1 MAVDRL
7 CVKYERQR
15 VRKLTFVVFGLI
27 SVVLCCLAL
36 LNPCNKYLVVCMVI
50 LSNFTIGLILTTA
63 TKTIPNEI
71 GGEYAGQI
79 YAYSNTISNIGG
91 VVCPVILGYS
101 LDQGKFFDVQYLWS
115 CKI

>member
-1 MAVDRL
+1 MIGIFIIIGTSMAVDRL
-7 CVKYERQR
+7 CVKYKRQR
-15 VRKLTFVVFGLI
+15 VRKLTFVVFGFI

-36 LNPCNKYLVVCMVI
+36 LNPCNKYLVVCMII

-101 LDQGKFFDVQYLWS
+101 LDQE
-115 CKI
+115 